1 MLEPVPVLNEGS
13 PSPIR
18 STSQLRL
25 VPDPV
30 AVTIWPGVKVLP
42 CAGEIIAVDAGDV
55 IVRAKL
61 VVFVI
66 PPPVPVTVI
75 VEVPGGVEPLV
86 LTVSVEEQLRVQL
99 AEEKEAVAPLGRPEV
114 EKETA

>member
-18 STSQLRL
+18 SMSQPRF
-25 VPDPV
+25 VPEPV
-30 AVTIWPGVKVLP
+30 AVTIWPGVKVAP

-55 IVRAKL
+55 TVRAKL
-61 VVFVI
+61 VAFVI

-75 VEVPGGVEPLV
+75 VELPAGVEPLV
-86 LTVSVEEQLRVQL
+86 LIVSVEEQVGLQL
-99 AEEKEAVAPLGRPEV
+99 ADEKEAVAPPGRPEV
-114 EKETA
+114 EKATV